1 MSAHGTKQTSNC
13 HLPMSAFGGK
23 ADADSFQGRNPA
35 GNISFSW
42 REASIPYGTDCR
54 SGTGMCTAKRLVEK
68 QNAVVRQLERA
79 GACNAEAINLLNNLR
94 EQLAAR
100 ERRLSR
106 VRSFPSS
113 DHAA

>member
-1 MSAHGTKQTSNC
+1 MELIA
-13 HLPMSAFGGK
+13 
-23 ADADSFQGRNPA
+23 
-35 GNISFSW
+35 
-42 REASIPYGTDCR
+42 EAERACAA
-54 SGTGMCTAKRLVEK
+54 AKRLVEK
-68 QNAVVRQLERA
+68 QNAIVRQLEGA